1 MKKKSF
7 VAIIA
12 SLILLCIASG
22 AVYLRKTYVKIDG
35 KIYKTDIQEIS
46 PNLRYTNIRPC
57 LKKQDSCAISTKS

>member
-46 PNLRYTNIRPC
+46 PNLRYTI
-57 LKKQDSCAISTKS
+57 AIQ